1 VNAIYQL
8 QKHTTYVCRGKIQEV
23 KAGKMKN
30 MCPVSNTTELTSGI
44 LSHEVNCFL
53 TLQRNIHTLHSG

>member
-1 VNAIYQL
+1 MQVTNI
-8 QKHTTYVCRGKIQEV
+8 EV

-44 LSHEVNCFL
+44 LGHEVNCFS
-53 TLQRNIHTLHSG
+53 TFQRNIHALHSGRC